1 MTAQQQ
7 GKDNAA
13 EQTRF
18 WEKIGLMAEISAL
31 CSDRGADETIYQT
44 VLEKIATAVPYDSA
58 TLYLWESEKQNFQQR
73 AEVNG
78 KVDILSFLNV
88 GHGSGVA
95 GFVSV
100 IEKPLLLTER
110 NQSEHFDPRKDYA
123 TILAV
128 PLNSAGKPI
137 GVVSLGCRAPGAL
150 GEKHVR
156 LMTVIADQLSVSIER
171 REYERTI
178 TRQHGE
184 LEDAHRRLKSAQE
197 RLIAQ
202 ETLASVAQLAATV
215 NHEINNPLAI
225 VIGNV
230 QCMLVENTTM
240 TQKALSRLRRIE
252 EAALRI
258 SETNR
263 KLIEINQVVSESYL
277 GSGERMLNLEKS
289 TVK

>member
-1 MTAQQQ
+1 MTAQQLE
-7 GKDNAA
+7 KDNAA

-18 WEKIGLMAEISAL
+18 WEKIGLMAEISAI
-31 CSDRGADETIYQT
+31 CSDPKGDESIYQA
-44 VLEKIATAVPYDSA
+44 VLEKIATAVPYDAA
-58 TLYLWESEKQNFQQR
+58 TLYLWDSERNNFQPR

-110 NQSEHFDPRKDYA
+110 NKNERFDPRADFA

-128 PLNSAGKPI
+128 PLNSGTKPI

-150 GEKHVR
+150 AEKHVR

-178 TRQHGE
+178 TQQHAE
-184 LEDAHRRLKSAQE
+184 LEEAHRRLKLAQD

-230 QCMLVENTTM
+230 QCMLVENTSM

-277 GSGERMLNLEKS
+277 GTGERMLNLEKS